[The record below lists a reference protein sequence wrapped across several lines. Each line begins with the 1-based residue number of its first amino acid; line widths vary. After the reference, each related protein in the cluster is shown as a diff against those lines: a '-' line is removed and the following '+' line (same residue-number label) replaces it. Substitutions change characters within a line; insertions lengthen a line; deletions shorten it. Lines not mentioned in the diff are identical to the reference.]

1 MEHYKHFNEMN
12 QEERDRALLEITTP
26 GSYQDDKQTQQ
37 QNENF
42 IMNKIKCRKL
52 LDDSEEF
59 NGSDAEF
66 LFIENEI
73 AKEEEQI
80 IPHWNSDIV
89 DPKET

>member
-1 MEHYKHFNEMN
+1 MLWNIIKHFNEMN

-52 LDDSEEF
+52 LDDSRNLMEVMLNF
-59 NGSDAEF
+59 Y
-66 LFIENEI
+66 LL
-73 AKEEEQI
+73 KT
-80 IPHWNSDIV
+80 
-89 DPKET
+89 K